1 MANKR
6 LSMRKIKEV
15 LRLHFESG
23 LGQRPIGR
31 CLGLSRTTVGDYLR
45 QAKEAGLVWPLSDE
59 LTDQQLYNQLF
70 PPSVSI
76 KARPVPD
83 YAYLHLELKRKGV
96 TLMLLWEEYQT
107 GDPQA
112 YRYSQFCDLYRRWT
126 RKLKLSMR
134 QIHRAGE
141 KLFVDYAGHTLSI
154 VNPHTGE
161 IRTAQIFVAV
171 LGASNYT
178 FAEATW
184 SQSLSDWLGS
194 HCRAFSFYGGVP
206 EIVVPD
212 NLKSAVK
219 KPCRYDPDLNPS
231 YQDLAEHY
239 GTAIIPAR
247 VRKPK
252 DKSKAEVGVQIVE
265 RWILARLRNQTFFSL
280 TEANTAISK
289 LLTDLNSRPF
299 KKLPGCRREAF
310 ESLDQ
315 PVLRSLPT
323 EPYEFAQWKKVRVSP
338 DYHVEIEGHYYS
350 VPHQLCGQQL
360 DARITADCIECFQ
373 QRKRISSHVRSFQ
386 KGQHTTVV
394 AHMPKGHQ
402 EYAEWT
408 PERLIRWAAQTGTK
422 TATVTEAILASREH
436 AQQAFRSAIGLIS
449 LGKVYSPERL
459 EAACDLA
466 LEGQA
471 MSYKSVKS
479 ILKTGL
485 DQQPR
490 QQSLPLTE
498 PINHDNIRGS
508 HYYHDK
514 GGDPCSTIQR

>member
-1 MANKR
+1 
-6 LSMRKIKEV
+6 MRKIKEV

-45 QAKEAGLVWPLSDE
+45 RAKEAGLVWPLPE
-59 LTDQQLYNQLF
+59 KLTDQQLYHQLF
-70 PPSVSI
+70 PPAVSVSTTD
-76 KARPVPD
+76 RPVPD
-83 YAYLHLELKRKGV
+83 YVYLHTELKRKGV
-96 TLMLLWEEYQT
+96 TKMLLWEEYQS
-107 GDPQA
+107 DNPHA
-112 YRYSQFCDLYRRWT
+112 YSYSQFCELYRRWS

-134 QIHRAGE
+134 QIHKAGE
-141 KLFVDYAGHTLSI
+141 KLFVDYAGHTLPI
-154 VNPHTGE
+154 INPSTGE
-161 IRTAQIFVAV
+161 IRDAQIFVAV
-171 LGASNYT
+171 MGASNYT

-184 SQSLSDWLGS
+184 SQGLSDWLGS
-194 HCRAFSFYGGVP
+194 HCRAFDFMGGVP

-239 GTAIIPAR
+239 ATAIIPAR

-280 TEANTAISK
+280 AEANTAISK
-289 LLTDLNSRPF
+289 LLIDLNNRPF
-299 KKLPGCRREAF
+299 KKLPGSRLEAF
-310 ESLDQ
+310 DSLDR
-315 PVLRSLPT
+315 PVLRPLPI
-323 EPYEFAQWKKVRVSP
+323 EPYEFAQWKKVRVNI

-350 VPHQLCGQQL
+350 VPHQLSGQQL
-360 DARITADCIECFQ
+360 DARISAYCIECFQ
-373 QRKRISSHVRSFQ
+373 QRKRVSSHVRSFE
-386 KGQHTTVV
+386 KGRHTTVV
-394 AHMPKGHQ
+394 THMPRGHR

-408 PERLIRWAAQTGTK
+408 PERLIRWAAQTGPK
-422 TATVTEAILASREH
+422 TAAITAAILASRQH
-436 AQQAFRSAIGLIS
+436 AQQAFRSAMGLIS
-449 LGKVYSPERL
+449 LGKAYSPERL

-490 QQSLPLTE
+490 QQPLPLTTSV
-498 PINHDNIRGS
+498 NHNNIRGG
-508 HYYHDK
+508 HYYH
-514 GGDPCSTIQR
+514 